1 MDVLLSSFTPNI
13 VKDIYVKD
21 PLTSSLGCDIVRK
34 STEMIATMGFES
46 FTFKK
51 LAAEIH
57 TTEAS
62 VYRYFENKYTLLL
75 YLTSYYWAWAE
86 YQLIFK
92 NSNVTDPVVQLKNA
106 VDVIT
111 MPKTIEDRWLDQQ
124 HLLHII
130 INESSKSYMI
140 KSVDRFNRHGMYYNY
155 KKMVSMISD
164 IILRINPA
172 FQCAHMLVST
182 IIEGA
187 HHQKYFARHLP
198 SLTDEQKKDN
208 SLSEF
213 YYHLALSAIQKI

>member
-13 VKDIYVKD
+13 VKDIYLKD
-21 PLTSSLGCDIVRK
+21 PLTSSLGCDIIRK
-34 STEMIATMGFES
+34 STEMIAEMGFES

-86 YQLIFK
+86 YQLMFK
-92 NSNVTDPVVQLKNA
+92 NSNVSDPVRQLKNA
-106 VDVIT
+106 IEVIT
-111 MPKTIEDRWLDQQ
+111 MPKVIHDRWLDQQ
-124 HLLHII
+124 HLMHII

-140 KSVDRFNRHGMYYNY
+140 KSVDHFNRHGMYYNY
-155 KKMVSMISD
+155 KKMVALISD
-164 IILRINPA
+164 IILSINPT
-172 FQCAHMLVST
+172 FQFAHMLVST

-198 SLTDEQKKDN
+198 SLTDRQKKDDY
-208 SLSEF
+208 LSEF
-213 YYHLALSAIQKI
+213 YFNLALSAIKKI